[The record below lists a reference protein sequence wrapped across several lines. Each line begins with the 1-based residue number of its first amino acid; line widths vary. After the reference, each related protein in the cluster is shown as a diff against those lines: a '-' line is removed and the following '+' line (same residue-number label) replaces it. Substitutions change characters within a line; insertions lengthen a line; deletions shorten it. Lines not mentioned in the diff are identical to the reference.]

1 MDPNW
6 AQKNPALPDAARAFP
21 KRVFQE
27 WLRLRRQGADQ
38 FFPEWR
44 RLTDEQKRER
54 VYCLDLG
61 AVLKA
66 RFN

>member
-6 AQKNPALPDAARAFP
+6 SQKNPALPDAARAFP
-21 KRVFQE
+21 GQVFQE

-38 FFPEWR
+38 FFPGWR
-44 RLTDEQKRER
+44 GVECKQRKITL
-54 VYCLDLG
+54 LDLG